1 MICPFCGQELRFAAT
16 AVVWYCRKHGFLS
29 GNEKLWQALIQSQ
42 RDLQDKKEE
51 LEEFKK
57 HHAMW
62 EQIRNNTI
70 LALEKDLQIAKQ
82 ALERYAKTDDWCYP
96 EEERNPNF
104 DYRRDWLSPKS
115 VLLARKALAQ
125 ITHDN
130 SEKPNNQE
138 HKD

>member
-1 MICPFCGQELRFAAT
+1 MSKEMNDKLLCPFCGEELDTENYYVRCRNP
-16 AVVWYCRKHGFLS
+16 YC
-29 GNEKLWQALIQSQ
+29 NETVEMDGTEEIWQALIQSQ

-82 ALERYAKTDDWCYP
+82 MLEETKKLITKFYNSHPTITVYQVLTGINSFATQALT
-96 EEERNPNF
+96 
-104 DYRRDWLSPKS
+104 
-115 VLLARKALAQ
+115 Q

-130 SEKPNNQE
+130 
-138 HKD
+138 KD